1 MRIPTLAIR
10 SLTLAIGFGLAFH
23 SAASDL
29 TAVSTRLAASTKGT
43 NGNPALPP
51 SATLVVFGSPIG
63 PSRPDNRGAATMSAA
78 SLLSDDIDRLSSLT
92 PGDVLAVLDTDV
104 LPLAEDQAVSLKRLF
119 DAGVPVLLQSDG
131 QAPAAPSLVTSLFG
145 IAPTAG
151 DALFHRNADGGV
163 EVFTAP
169 AGQEADVANLLS
181 AMMAGMPRQPDPAEG
196 GQYRLAAGVEA
207 DVAEGAAVL
216 PARHFDVNFVDPSG
230 EILGVTGID
239 VVRSRT
245 RSTDLKLVTLTSKVS
260 VKPKRAGIV
269 DGGRDRKN
277 LWGAYLPLKYRL
289 QHNLAMDGV
298 TPTYLDHFPVTD
310 GRTEYTQVDTE
321 SRGFTVG
328 GSTGTELSSTGKPDD
343 VLASKVPFNLSFGYE
358 HKWQTSLSMTF
369 NDYSMLAA
377 PVGPGSVSWE
387 ALIAPKLVNVLIK
400 RWGADLPQLTEEK
413 MTPMM
418 RAAAFNT
425 LSQWKLP
432 GDYEGMAKV
441 TVSGGY
447 DLDRKE
453 WWWERTNVRHGKGV
467 DTRSVFAD
475 FVLDMS
481 DPYLSAEITVLI
493 RSATG
498 SGACLRD
505 NQGSVGLAP
514 CNATDRRQM
523 WGLDA
528 SSRYVNRGSLRCLS
542 VQPATRSVITDTCE
556 NIAYEKQW
564 QWRADRLHS
573 LMDHGNYRLY
583 VEGGAVHY
591 HAPAGRFQDYPVNP
605 YGSPLEPWTN
615 YPNSPRPGIDVQ
627 PAPLGNRPL
636 EIGPEWASFQRVGDD
651 QRWRV
656 EILRMGL

>member
-1 MRIPTLAIR
+1 MRIPTLVTR
-10 SLTLAIGFGLAFH
+10 SLTLAIGFGLAFP

-29 TAVSTRLAASTKGT
+29 TTVSTGLAAAKGAD
-43 NGNPALPP
+43 GSPAVP
-51 SATLVVFGSPIG
+51 SPTTLVVFGPPAV
-63 PSRPDNRGAATMSAA
+63 PSQQDNQGVATLPAAR
-78 SLLSDDIDRLSSLT
+78 LLSDDLDRLSSQP
-92 PGDVLAVLDTDV
+92 PGNVLAVLGTDV
-104 LPLAEDQAVSLKRLF
+104 LPLADGQATSLKRLF
-119 DAGVPVLLQSDG
+119 DAGVPVLLQRDE
-131 QAPAAPSLVTSLFG
+131 QAPVAPSLVTPLFG

-151 DALFHRNADGGV
+151 DALFRRKADGGV
-163 EVFTAP
+163 EVFATP
-169 AGQEADVANLLS
+169 EGQAADVTGLIS
-181 AMMAGMPRQPDPAEG
+181 AMMSGVRPSADPAG
-196 GQYRLAAGVEA
+196 RGQYRLAARDA
-207 DVAEGAAVL
+207 AEGAAVL

-239 VVRSRT
+239 IMRSRT
-245 RSTDLKLVTLTSKVS
+245 RSADLKLVTLTSKVS
-260 VKPKRAGIV
+260 VRPKRAGIV
-269 DGGRDRKN
+269 DGGRTGKN

-289 QHNLAMDGV
+289 QHALAMDGV
-298 TPTYLDHFPVTD
+298 TPTYMDHFPVTD
-310 GRTEYTQVDTE
+310 GRVEYTQVDTE
-321 SRGFTVG
+321 NRGFTIG

-358 HKWQTSLSMTF
+358 HRWQTSLSMTF
-369 NDYSMLAA
+369 KDYSMLAA

-387 ALIAPKLVNVLIK
+387 ALIAPKLVNVLVK
-400 RWGADLPQLTEEK
+400 RWGAGMPQLTEEK

-418 RAAAFNT
+418 RAASFDA
-425 LSQWKLP
+425 LSQWKVP

-453 WWWERTNVRHGKGV
+453 WRWDRTNVRHSKGV
-467 DTRSVFAD
+467 DKRSVSAD

-505 NQGSVGLAP
+505 NQGSVGLVP

-556 NIAYEKQW
+556 NITYEKQW

-573 LMDHGNYRLY
+573 LVDHGDYRLY
-583 VEGGAVHY
+583 VEGGMVHY

-605 YGSPLEPWTN
+605 FGSPLEPWTN
-615 YPNSPRPGIDVQ
+615 YPNAPRPGIDIQ

-636 EIGPEWASFQRVGDD
+636 DIGAEWSKFRRVSDD

-656 EILRMGL
+656 EVLRQGL

>member
-10 SLTLAIGFGLAFH
+10 SLTLAIGFGLAFP
-23 SAASDL
+23 SVASDL
-29 TAVSTRLAASTKGT
+29 TAVSPRLAASSIKGT
-43 NGNPALPP
+43 SGSAALP
-51 SATLVVFGSPIG
+51 SSVTLVVFGPPAG
-63 PSRPDNRGAATMSAA
+63 PSRADGRSAATMSAA
-78 SLLSDDIDRLSSLT
+78 NLSSDDIDRLSSRP
-92 PGDVLAVLDTDV
+92 PGDILAILGTDV
-104 LPLAEDQAVSLKRLF
+104 LPLAEDQAASLKRLF
-119 DAGVPVLLQSDG
+119 DAGVPVLLQHDG
-131 QAPAAPSLVTSLFG
+131 QAPVSPSLVTRLFG
-145 IAPTAG
+145 IAPAAG

-163 EVFTAP
+163 GVFAAP
-169 AGQEADVANLLS
+169 EGQVADVGNLLS
-181 AMMAGMPRQPDPAEG
+181 AMMAGQRPDPAGG
-196 GQYRLAAGVEA
+196 GQYRLTAADAV
-207 DVAEGAAVL
+207 EGAAVL

-269 DGGRDRKN
+269 DGARDGKN
-277 LWGAYLPLKYRL
+277 LWGAYLPLKYRV
-289 QHNLAMDGV
+289 QHNLAMEGA
-298 TPTYLDHFPVTD
+298 TPTYMDHFPVTD
-310 GRTEYTQVDTE
+310 GRTEYTQVDTD

-369 NDYSMLAA
+369 NDYSVLAA
-377 PVGPGSVSWE
+377 PSGPGSVSWE
-387 ALIAPKLVNVLIK
+387 ALIAPKLLNVLIK
-400 RWGADLPQLTEEK
+400 RWGADMPQLTEEK

-425 LSQWKLP
+425 LSEWKLP

-441 TVSGGY
+441 SVSGGY

-453 WWWERTNVRHGKGV
+453 WWWQRADIRHDKGV
-467 DTRSVFAD
+467 DTRSVLAD

-493 RSATG
+493 RSGTG

-505 NQGSVGLAP
+505 NQGSVGLAA
-514 CNATDRRQM
+514 CNAADRRQM

-542 VQPATRSVITDTCE
+542 VRPSTRSVITDTCE
-556 NIAYEKQW
+556 NITYEKQW

-573 LMDHGNYRLY
+573 LVDHGNYRLY

-615 YPNSPRPGIDVQ
+615 YPNAPRPGIDIQ
-627 PAPLGNRPL
+627 PAPLGSRPL
-636 EIGPEWASFQRVGDD
+636 EVGPEWASFRRVSDD

-656 EILRMGL
+656 EVLRQGL